1 MDSVR
6 HVINSWLEGG
16 TYRVQEAENELRKMY
31 LQLKYDGCCTGN
43 VESWIKFLHS
53 LDGDKEEM
61 LKHLLPLFGDGQL
74 SLEIVIQIILKKKIM

>member
-31 LQLKYDGCCTGN
+31 LQLKYDACCTGN

-61 LKHLLPLFGDGQL
+61 LRHLLTLFGDGQI
-74 SLEIVIQIILKKKIM
+74 SLEIVIQIILKKFM